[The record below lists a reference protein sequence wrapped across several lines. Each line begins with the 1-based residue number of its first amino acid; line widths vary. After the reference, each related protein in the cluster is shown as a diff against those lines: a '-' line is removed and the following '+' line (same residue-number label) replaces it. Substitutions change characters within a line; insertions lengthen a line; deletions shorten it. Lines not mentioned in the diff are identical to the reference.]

1 MTTDSKPA
9 HNLVPIW
16 VLSGFLGSGK
26 TTLLNHLIKQ
36 PDLRDTLVIINEF
49 GETSLDH
56 LLVTHSDED
65 MVVTLDNGCVCCN
78 IRHDLSTTLKQVT
91 WRFSRNGKRQFN
103 RVVIETTGLADP
115 APIVHTL
122 MTDETLAAH
131 YRLEALIATVDCV
144 NGAASLSLHPEAAKQ
159 IAIADCLII
168 TKSDLTSPK
177 QLAELHQQLTALN
190 PIAQHLTALNGR
202 IDPHQLLG
210 QRFSIDQ
217 TSPDIRTWLA
227 GNKHPAAPTARARL
241 HYQPIRQPGQLAQ
254 PLRNKPRLS
263 NTPST
268 SSQGGHGNIQT
279 FCLTFAEPLAPD
291 LFDQWLG
298 LLVGFKGSNLLR
310 VKGFINLKNR
320 AGPTVIHG
328 VQHIFH
334 PPVELD
340 AWPSEDRSTRIVF
353 ITRDLDPS
361 IIERTFNAFAAKHM
375 PLESE

>member
-9 HNLVPIW
+9 QDLVPVW

-91 WRFSRNGKRQFN
+91 WRFSRNGKQQFN

-122 MTDETLAAH
+122 MTDETLARR
-131 YRLEALIATVDCV
+131 YQLDALITAVDCV
-144 NGAASLSLHPEAAKQ
+144 NGIETLARHPEAAKQ
-159 IAIADCLII
+159 VAIADYLVV
-168 TKSDLTSPK
+168 TKRDLATAK
-177 QLAELHQQLTALN
+177 QFTELTRQLTALN
-190 PIAQHLTALNGR
+190 PSSQRLTAHNGSVE
-202 IDPHQLLG
+202 PHRLLDG
-210 QRFSIDQ
+210 QRFSIKQ
-217 TSPDIRTWLA
+217 TRPGILSWLA
-227 GNKHPAAPTARARL
+227 GESPTTPVQRR
-241 HYQPIRQPGQLAQ
+241 YQPIRQHRNPIRTHSAQ
-254 PLRNKPRLS
+254 PH
-263 NTPST
+263 NTPS
-268 SSQGGHGNIQT
+268 SPRDPVHHGIQA
-279 FCLTFAEPLAPD
+279 FCLTFETPLTPD

-310 VKGFINLKNR
+310 VKGIVHLKNR
-320 AGPTVIHG
+320 PGPTIIHG

-334 PPVELD
+334 PPVELA
-340 AWPSEDRSTRIVF
+340 AWPSEDRTTRIVF
-353 ITRDLDPS
+353 ITRDLEPS
-361 IIERTFNAFAAKHM
+361 VIERTFNAFAAKHM
-375 PLESE
+375 L